1 MSTQNQAMTVGT
13 QHAVS
18 ISKALQLVGALLL
31 GVVILYGVGFMQ
43 TSAVH
48 NAAHDV
54 RHAAAF
60 PCH

>member
-1 MSTQNQAMTVGT
+1 MIAQDRVTTASGLRTV
-13 QHAVS
+13 AL
-18 ISKALQLVGALLL
+18 SKALQVGGAFLL
-31 GVVILYGVGFMQ
+31 GIVILYGVGFIQ

>member
-1 MSTQNQAMTVGT
+1 MPAQTLPEVQ
-13 QHAVS
+13 S
-18 ISKALQLVGALLL
+18 IPLASDRSRSAAAALVLGLTLIFLVGFAPL
-31 GVVILYGVGFMQ
+31 
-43 TSAVH
+43 SAIH